1 MWHVSVWSSPR
12 VAVAAPAGERV
23 VWPSLSGG
31 IKPGMCEVPGGVASG
46 CSSTPSGTREA
57 HMRMSRLIPSRS
69 LNIGYYRRHGVRAE
83 DISQA
88 VWQKSTFSS
97 YNGSCF
103 EIARLVSDRVGVR
116 DTKDNGSGPVL
127 IFNQNE
133 WSAFLAGVRAGEFDS
148 I

>member
-1 MWHVSVWSSPR
+1 
-12 VAVAAPAGERV
+12 
-23 VWPSLSGG
+23 
-31 IKPGMCEVPGGVASG
+31 
-46 CSSTPSGTREA
+46 
-57 HMRMSRLIPSRS
+57 MRMRRLISPRS
-69 LNIGYYRRHGVRAE
+69 LNNGYYRQHGVRAE
-83 DISQA
+83 DVSQA

-103 EIARLVSDRVGVR
+103 EIARLLSDRVGVR

>member
-1 MWHVSVWSSPR
+1 
-12 VAVAAPAGERV
+12 
-23 VWPSLSGG
+23 
-31 IKPGMCEVPGGVASG
+31 
-46 CSSTPSGTREA
+46 
-57 HMRMSRLIPSRS
+57 MRMRRLISPRS
-69 LNIGYYRRHGVRAE
+69 LNNGYYGRRGVRAQ

-88 VWQKSTFSS
+88 VWQKSTLSS

-103 EIARLVSDRVGVR
+103 EIARLLSDRVGVR

-133 WSAFLAGVRAGEFDS
+133 WSTFVAGVKAGEFDS